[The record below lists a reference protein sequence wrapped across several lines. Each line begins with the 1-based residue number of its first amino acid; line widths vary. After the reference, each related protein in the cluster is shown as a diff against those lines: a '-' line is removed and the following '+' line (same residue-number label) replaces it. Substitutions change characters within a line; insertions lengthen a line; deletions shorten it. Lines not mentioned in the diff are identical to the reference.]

1 MAVPPKFTLS
11 HILSSPPGAGGVVHT
26 LELYLDYV
34 CPFSAKLFKTVHTH
48 VLPLTAG
55 STYPQARFI
64 FRHQVQPWHPSS
76 TLVHEAALAV
86 ARVSPEKFLPFS
98 AALFE
103 RQAQFFDD
111 ATVEESRSATYARL
125 AKLAEEVG
133 VQEAE
138 VLRLLKVG
146 EGNDGNQIT
155 GDFKRV
161 VREARTRGIHV
172 SPTVVFD
179 GVVENAI
186 SSGWTKEEWV
196 EWLDKNVK

>member
-11 HILSSPPGAGGVVHT
+11 HILSSPPTAGVHT

-34 CPFSAKLFKTVHTH
+34 CPFSAKLFSTVYTH
-48 VLPLTAG
+48 ILPLTS

-64 FRHQVQPWHPSS
+64 FRHQIQPWHPSS

-98 AALFE
+98 KLLME
-103 RQAQFFDD
+103 GQAQFFDD

-125 AKLAEEVG
+125 AKLAGEVG
-133 VQEAE
+133 VDEEE
-138 VLRLLKVG
+138 VKALLRLG
-146 EGNDGNQIT
+146 EGNEGNQIT
-155 GDFKRV
+155 GDLKRV

-179 GVVENAI
+179 GIVENAI
-186 SSGWTKEEWV
+186 SSGCTKEQWL